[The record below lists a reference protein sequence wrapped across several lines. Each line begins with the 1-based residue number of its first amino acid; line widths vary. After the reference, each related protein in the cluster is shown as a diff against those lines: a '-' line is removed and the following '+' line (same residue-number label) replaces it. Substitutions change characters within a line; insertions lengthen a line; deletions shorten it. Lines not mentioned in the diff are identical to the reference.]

1 MSTISYFGS
10 KSKIG
15 KWIEEYYPKN
25 IKTYVEPFSG
35 TFQCYFH
42 MDLKKYPNLEKVVY
56 NDLNKYIVNLFIC
69 NKQYKQFYEYV
80 KNIPSQDPELFKQY
94 HTKLFGG
101 NHYDNFEMGDFDT
114 ATAYAYIMTQIFSG
128 TNPEK
133 GKFVDLKGKYSCKFD
148 AFKNKLAK
156 PKMNANIDRI
166 TDIEM
171 MDFADLI
178 KKYDT
183 PDTLF
188 YLDPPYKGR
197 EFQYFKG
204 DGNFGDLGHQRVAD
218 ALKDIKGKFVLSYY
232 HFEELDKW
240 FPQDI
245 YRWEYKEFNKPS
257 GATKGKS
264 QSKAQELLIMNY

>member
-42 MDLKKYPNLEKVVY
+42 MDLEKYNNLEKVVY
-56 NDLNKYIVNLFIC
+56 NDLNKYIVNLFTC
-69 NKQYKQFYEYV
+69 NKNYKEFYEFV
-80 KNIPSQDPELFKQY
+80 KDIPSQNPDLFKQY
-94 HTKLFGG
+94 HTKLFTGD
-101 NHYDNFEMGDFDT
+101 HYNTFKMGDFDT
-114 ATAYAYIMTQIFSG
+114 ATAYSYVMTQIFSG

-133 GKFVDLKGKYSCKFD
+133 SKFVDLKGKYTSKFD
-148 AFKNKLAK
+148 SFKRKLSN
-156 PKMNANIDRI
+156 PKMNYHIDRI
-166 TDIEM
+166 TNIEM

-178 KKYDT
+178 KKYDS
-183 PDTLF
+183 PETLF

-204 DGNFGDLGHQRVAD
+204 DGNFGDLGHQRVAES
-218 ALKDIKGKFVLSYY
+218 IKNIQGKFVLSYY
-232 HFEELDKW
+232 HFPELEEW

-257 GATKGKS
+257 GASKGKS